1 MPYIK
6 ISDPNIIDISAWHQ
20 VISVVN
26 QLTDSV
32 AALTND
38 FGIAYSPDYTNP
50 GEYSVQYDN
59 SSQKIIYGVLKMNSA
74 NQEADNVYYET
85 VSFNSAFSSRPVI
98 TATVFSG
105 NQTGSVSQLPDIITS
120 VYNVDNDGFNIK
132 IYKAD
137 GTVLTGA
144 SGTQGVFINWI
155 AIGPR

>member
-6 ISDPNIIDISAWHQ
+6 ISDPNIVDISAWHQ

-38 FGIAYSPDYTNP
+38 FGIAYEPDYTSDA
-50 GEYSVQYDN
+50 EYSVQYDN
-59 SSQKIIYGVLKMNSA
+59 SSQKIIYGVIKMNST
-74 NQEADNVYYET
+74 NEETNNVYHES
-85 VSFNSAFSSRPVI
+85 VQFQNAFSSRPVI

-105 NQTGSVSQLPDIITS
+105 NQSGTLTQLPDVIVS
-120 VYNVDNDGFNIK
+120 VYSVDNEGFNIK
-132 IYKAD
+132 LKRAD
-137 GTVLTGA
+137 GSALN
-144 SGTQGVFINWI
+144 SQGVFINWI